1 MPPLSAASL
10 RSRRSVLSSFLRRH
24 RTGTGAAAGLA
35 LVAAAVLPVVHT
47 AAARADEVTVSQDN
61 LRTGWDP
68 NEPGLEPASD
78 GGPVGSASFGQLFED
93 HLNGQI
99 YAQPIV
105 AGQTVIA
112 ATETNHVYAVN
123 SVTGAVEWSDY
134 LGPAQPSTVPNCH
147 DLTPDVG
154 VTSTPVYDPT
164 TGTVYVVAV
173 VHSGAAT
180 APPAIDV
187 FALDAQTGAIR
198 PGWPVPIQ
206 GSPYNDPGV
215 KFNPLTERQRAGLL
229 LLDGSI
235 YVGFASYC
243 DYLPYAGYVAGVST
257 TSRKVLLWSDEA
269 GVTDNQGGIWQGGGG
284 LMSDG
289 SGRIFVATGNGV
301 SPPAG
306 SGASAPQALG
316 DSVVRLSVGANGE
329 LTPADFFS
337 PANAPALDSGD
348 EDFGSGGPV
357 GLPFGTGSVPDLLVQ
372 AGKDGRVFLLNR
384 DDLGGREQG
393 PGGTDEVVSQ
403 TGPYGGQW
411 GHPAAFGPDATVGAS
426 TSDDYVYYVGANDQM
441 RYLQFGQNGSTP
453 ELTDVA
459 NSSTT
464 FGYSSGSPVVT
475 SNGDDPASA
484 VVWEV
489 YAKDVTGAGGTLE
502 AFPAAPGSSCTA
514 AAQCTI
520 SPIWSAPIGTVT
532 NFPVP
537 ATDSGRV
544 YVGTRDGSLF
554 GFGSP
559 DAAPLSGAPLNF
571 GQVRVGKPGSATATF
586 TAASQVTVSAVSAAA
601 PFKAGS
607 AKVNGAAA
615 SFPVTLNPGDKLT
628 VPVTFTPKTPGGVIG
643 ALRVGTNAANFPSV
657 SASLTGR
664 GTQPGLYS
672 PTRTLSFAGRVDFTA
687 ATKSVMIVN
696 DSSGAERI
704 AALTRPGS
712 PFSARLPAVG
722 KTLAAGESV
731 QVPITFRPGHVGS
744 VASALTITASGGRK
758 VTVRLTGTGTGAVSR
773 LKTKSASL
781 NFGRVAV
788 GSRKSATVVITNA
801 GNLPATVT
809 AVSGLAGP
817 FGGQVYVPAGLPLNP
832 TYTLSLPVS
841 FTPTS
846 SGLVSGRIVFRW
858 RDALGSHQIA
868 VRVSGTGTAAASG
881 RGAVPPPGG
890 GWTLNGSASM
900 SGERLA
906 LTHGA
911 REAGS
916 AVYAVPESGNG
927 LRASFTVQLSGDGG
941 MTMSL
946 LDAATA
952 GPSALGGSGGE
963 FGAGGQR
970 GVSVALGSAE
980 FAGDPSGNFAGVATS
995 GAAGLTYARTTTRI
1009 PRLADKSIAIAVA
1022 VSGGRVRVSV
1032 AGRQVLSAGLASGS
1046 LASRVLIAFTGATG
1060 TSSGSQ
1066 TVSGASVRT
1075 AAGTLPAPGGGW
1087 SFNAAARLLTGAAAL
1102 TPAKKNDAGTVVYP
1116 SAVPTDGLTATF
1128 TAQLSGGSGGN
1139 GLAFALLNP
1148 ADTTADS
1155 AGAAGNMLGLGKLT
1169 GVAVALDTIKT
1180 DGDGFT
1186 SSAYICQ
1193 TSAGSKSLAVDQM
1206 AEAIPPLRAGVNT
1219 VTVQVIQDQGYPLMT
1234 VWLDGEMVVQ
1244 TVVPALTS
1252 SAILAFT
1259 ASTGKK
1265 TDVHLV
1271 RDVAI
1276 STTS

>member
-1 MPPLSAASL
+1 
-10 RSRRSVLSSFLRRH
+10 VL
-24 RTGTGAAAGLA
+24 ALA

-47 AAARADEVTVSQDN
+47 AAAHADEVTVSQNN

-68 NEPGLEPASD
+68 DEPGLAPVSD
-78 GGPVGSASFGQLFED
+78 GGPVGSATFGQLFETR
-93 HLNGQI
+93 LNGEI

-105 AGQTVIA
+105 VGDTVIV
-112 ATETNHVYAVN
+112 ATETNHVYGVN
-123 SVTGAVEWSDY
+123 AATGAVEWSNY
-134 LGPAQPSTVPNCH
+134 LGPAQTSAELHCN

-164 TGTVYVVAV
+164 TGTVYLVAA
-173 VHSGAAT
+173 VHSGSVT
-180 APPAIDV
+180 AQPAIDV
-187 FALDAQTGAIR
+187 FALDAQTGTVR

-215 KFNPLTERQRAGLL
+215 KFDPLTERQRAGLL
-229 LLDGSI
+229 LLGGSI

-257 TSRKVLLWSDEA
+257 TSRKVLLWSDEV
-269 GVTDNQGGIWQGGGG
+269 GVTDNQGGIWQSGGG

-316 DSVVRLSVGANGE
+316 DSVVRLNVGANGE

-337 PANAPALDSGD
+337 PANAPTLDAND
-348 EDFGSGGPV
+348 EDFGAGGPV
-357 GLPFGTGSVPDLLVQ
+357 GLPFGTAALPDLLVQ
-372 AGKDGRVFLLNR
+372 AGKDGRVFLLDR

-393 PGGTDEVVSQ
+393 PGGTDDDVSES
-403 TGPYGGQW
+403 GPYGGQW
-411 GHPAAFGPDATVGAS
+411 GHPAVFGPGPTVSAS
-426 TSDDYVYYVGANDQM
+426 TSDDYVYYVGENDQM

-484 VVWEV
+484 VIWEV
-489 YAKDVTGAGGTLE
+489 YASGVTGADGTLE
-502 AFPAAPGSSCTA
+502 AFPAVPSSSCTS

-532 NFPVP
+532 NFPVA
-537 ATDSGRV
+537 ATDSGHV
-544 YVGTRDGSLF
+544 YVGNRDGDLY

-559 DAAPLSGAPLNF
+559 DAAPLSSAPVNF
-571 GQVRVGKPGSATATF
+571 SQVRVGKAAAATATL
-586 TAASQVTVSAVSAAA
+586 TAASQVTISSISAAA
-601 PFKAGS
+601 PFKAGA

-615 SFPVTLNPGDKLT
+615 SFPVTLNPGDELT
-628 VPVTFTPKTPGGVIG
+628 VPVTFTPKAAGGVIG
-643 ALRVGTNAANFPSV
+643 ALQAVTNFANFPSV
-657 SASLTGR
+657 SVSLTGR
-664 GTQPGLYS
+664 GTEPGLYS
-672 PTRTLSFAGRVDFTA
+672 PTRTLSFGRYVDGT
-687 ATKSVMIVN
+687 TVTRSVMIAD
-696 DSSGAERI
+696 DSAGAERV
-704 AALTRPGS
+704 AATARPGS
-712 PFSARLPAVG
+712 PFSAGLPAIG
-722 KTLAAGESV
+722 KTLTPGESV
-731 QVPITFRPGHVGS
+731 RVPVTFRPGHVATYS
-744 VASALTITASGGRK
+744 SAFTITASGGRK
-758 VTVRLTGTGTGAVSR
+758 LTIRLTGTGKTAVSG
-773 LKTKSASL
+773 LKAKASSL
-781 NFGRVAV
+781 SFGRVAA
-788 GSRKSATVVITNA
+788 GSRKAATIVFTNT
-801 GNLPATVT
+801 GDLPATVT

-832 TYTLSLPVS
+832 GYTLSLPVT

-846 SGLVSGRIVFRW
+846 GGLVTGKVVLRW
-858 RDALGSHQIA
+858 RDALGSHQVA
-868 VRVSGTGTAAASG
+868 VRVSGTGTAAARSL
-881 RGAVPPPGG
+881 RAVPPPGG
-890 GWTLNGSASM
+890 GWTLAGSASM
-900 SGERLA
+900 SGEKLE
-906 LTHGA
+906 LTHG
-911 REAGS
+911 RDEAGS

-927 LRASFTVQLSGDGG
+927 LRATFSAQLSGDGG

-946 LDAATA
+946 LDASTA
-952 GPSALGGSGGE
+952 GVSALGGSGGE

-970 GVSVALGSAE
+970 GVSVALGTAE
-980 FAGDPSGNFAGVATS
+980 FTGDPAPNFAGIATS
-995 GAAGLTYARTTTRI
+995 GPAGLSYARTTTRI
-1009 PRLADKSIAIAVA
+1009 PRLAAGTTAIGVT
-1022 VSGGRVRVSV
+1022 VSSGRVRVSV
-1032 AGRQVLSAGLASGS
+1032 AGKQVLSVALSSAGLAG
-1046 LASRVLIAFTGATG
+1046 RFLIAFTGATG
-1060 TSSGSQ
+1060 GSAGSQ
-1066 TVSGASVRT
+1066 IVTDASVRT
-1075 AAGTLPAPGGGW
+1075 AAGALPPPGGGW
-1087 SFNAAARLLTGAAAL
+1087 SFNAAASMVAGAAAL
-1102 TPAKKNDAGTVVYP
+1102 TPARKNDAGTVIYP

-1148 ADTTADS
+1148 ADATAAS
-1155 AGAAGNMLGLGKLT
+1155 AGRPGAMLGLGKLT
-1169 GVAVALDTIKT
+1169 GVAVALDTIQT
-1180 DGDGFT
+1180 DSDGFT

-1193 TSAGSKSLAVDQM
+1193 TTATSTSVTVDQM
-1206 AEAIPPLRAGVNT
+1206 AQAIPPLRAGVNT
-1219 VTVQVIQDQGYPLMT
+1219 VTVQVGEDQGYPLMT

-1244 TVVPALTS
+1244 TVVPALTP

-1276 STTS
+1276 TTAG

>member
-1 MPPLSAASL
+1 VALA
-10 RSRRSVLSSFLRRH
+10 
-24 RTGTGAAAGLA
+24 LA

-47 AAARADEVTVSQDN
+47 AAAHADEVTVSQNN

-68 NEPGLEPASD
+68 DEASLAPASD
-78 GGPVGSASFGQLFED
+78 GGPVGSAGFGQLFET

-105 AGQTVIA
+105 AGPTVIV
-112 ATETNHVYAVN
+112 ATETNHVYGVN

-134 LGPAQPSTVPNCH
+134 LGPAEPSTVVDCH
-147 DLTPDVG
+147 DLTPEVG

-164 TGTVYVVAV
+164 TGTVYLVAV
-173 VHSGAAT
+173 VHSGPVT
-180 APPAIDV
+180 AQPAIDI
-187 FALDAQTGAIR
+187 FALDAQTGAVR
-198 PGWPVPIQ
+198 PGWPVPIE

-229 LLDGSI
+229 LLGGSI

-257 TSRKVLLWSDEA
+257 TTRKVLLWSDEA
-269 GVTDNQGGIWQGGGG
+269 GVTDNQGGIWQSGGG

-289 SGRIFVATGNGV
+289 AGRIFVATGNGV

-306 SGASAPQALG
+306 SGASAPEALG

-337 PANAPALDSGD
+337 PANAPSLDTGD
-348 EDFGSGGPV
+348 QDFGAGGPV
-357 GLPFGTGSVPDLLVQ
+357 GLPFGTADVPDLLVQ

-393 PGGTDEVVSQ
+393 LDGTDDVVSQ

-411 GHPAAFGPDATVGAS
+411 GHPAAFGPDPTVSAS
-426 TSDDYVYYVGANDQM
+426 TSDDYVYYVGENDQM

-475 SNGDDPASA
+475 SDGDDPASA

-489 YAKDVTGAGGTLE
+489 YTNGVTGADGTLE
-502 AFPAAPGSSCTA
+502 AFPAVPSGSCTS

-520 SPIWSAPIGTVT
+520 SPIWSAPVGTVT

-544 YVGTRDGSLF
+544 YVGNRSGDLF

-559 DAAPLSGAPLNF
+559 DAAPLSGAPVNF
-571 GQVRVGKPGSATATF
+571 SQVRVGKTGTATV
-586 TAASQVTVSAVSAAA
+586 TLTVASQVTISTVSAAA
-601 PFKAGS
+601 PFQADPV
-607 AKVNGAAA
+607 KVNGTSA
-615 SFPVTLNPGDKLT
+615 SLPVTLNPGDKLT
-628 VPVTFTPKTPGGVIG
+628 VPVVFTPKAPGGVIG
-643 ALRVGTNAANFPSV
+643 ALQVATNSANFPSV
-657 SASLTGR
+657 SVSLTGR

-672 PTRTLSFAGRVDFTA
+672 PTRTLSFGRYVDDTA
-687 ATKSVMIVN
+687 VTKSVMIVN
-696 DSSGAERI
+696 DSTGAERI
-704 AALTRPGS
+704 AALARPRS

-731 QVPITFRPGHVGS
+731 QVPVTFRPGHVGTVS
-744 VASALTITASGGRK
+744 SAFTITAAGGRK
-758 VTVRLTGTGTGAVSR
+758 VTVLLTGVGKGAVSR
-773 LKTKSASL
+773 LKAKSSSL
-781 NFGRVAV
+781 SFGRVAA
-788 GSRKSATVVITNA
+788 GSRKSATIVITNT
-801 GNLPATVT
+801 GDLPAAIT

-846 SGLVSGRIVFRW
+846 SGLVTGRIVVRW

-868 VRVSGTGTAAASG
+868 VGVSGTGTAAGSG
-881 RGAVPPPGG
+881 RRAVSPPGG

-900 SGERLA
+900 SGQRLV

-916 AVYAVPESGNG
+916 AVYAVPESGDG
-927 LRASFTVQLSGDGG
+927 LRANFSVRLSGDGG

-952 GPSALGGSGGE
+952 GPSALGGTAGE

-970 GVSVALGSAE
+970 GVSVGLGTAE
-980 FAGDPSGNFAGVATS
+980 FAGDPSANFAGVAAS
-995 GAAGLTYARTTTRI
+995 GPAGLSYVRTTSRI
-1009 PRLADKSIAIAVA
+1009 PRLSAGTTAIGVTVA
-1022 VSGGRVRVSV
+1022 SGRVRVSV
-1032 AGRQVLSAGLASGS
+1032 AGKQVLSVAAGSARLAG
-1046 LASRVLIAFTGATG
+1046 RVLVAFTGATG
-1060 TSSGSQ
+1060 SSAGSQ
-1066 TVSGASVRT
+1066 TVTAASVRM
-1075 AAGTLPAPGGGW
+1075 ASGALPPPGGGW
-1087 SFNAAARLLTGAAAL
+1087 SFNAAARMVGGSAAL
-1102 TPAKKNDAGTVVYP
+1102 TPARKNEAGTVIYP
-1116 SAVPTDGLTATF
+1116 HAVPTDGLAVTF
-1128 TAQLSGGSGGN
+1128 TAQLSGGSGGD

-1148 ADTTADS
+1148 ADTTAAS
-1155 AGAAGNMLGLGKLT
+1155 AGRSGTMLGLGKLT
-1169 GVAVALDTIKT
+1169 GVAVALDTIQT
-1180 DGDGFT
+1180 DSDGFT

-1193 TSAGSKSLAVDQM
+1193 TSASSKSLAVDQI
-1206 AEAIPPLRAGVNT
+1206 AQAIPPLRAGVNT
-1219 VTVQVIQDQGYPLMT
+1219 VTVQVTEDQGYPLMT
-1234 VWLDGEMVVQ
+1234 VWLDGELVVQ

-1252 SAILAFT
+1252 SAFLAFT

-1265 TDVHLV
+1265 TDLHVI

-1276 STTS
+1276 TTAG